1 MSPSMNSEDRRL
13 IVAIGHAART
23 CAMYRELLD
32 VARRYQDEAEV
43 QRLQSALQQSDGR
56 LATLIGEALE
66 DRDPADAGAERIEG
80 QPDEV

>member
-1 MSPSMNSEDRRL
+1 MNSEDRRL

>member
-1 MSPSMNSEDRRL
+1 MNPEDRRL

-43 QRLQSALQQSDGR
+43 QRLRVGLEESDRR
-56 LATLIGEALE
+56 LATLITQALE
-66 DRDPADAGAERIEG
+66 DRDATEAGPGAMG
-80 QPDEV
+80 DQPDES